1 MTADVMS
8 MSNDEQSY
16 TISVIIPAYNAKEYV
31 GRAIDSVLAQT
42 RPADEIIV
50 VDDGSTDNTAEVIKS
65 YGSKVCFIHQENGGA
80 SVARNTGIEA
90 ATGQWIAFLDADD
103 EWLSEKLQLQIEH
116 LKRNSDLV
124 WTHSNY
130 FMHTAAESK
139 QRLAFSPAK
148 YERLLRQ
155 GDCFE
160 DYLTVYPAFC
170 IRTSTAVVRKSVLR
184 QTGLFRVGQ
193 LWAQDTDMFLRI
205 AYTNP
210 KIGFLPEPLAVYY
223 ADIPGCVTL
232 KNKGRITQR
241 CDFLDRHLAIADR
254 QGRLNDFESCARAV
268 LANWIRSILA
278 SDPTA
283 DLTQIAERFAGL
295 LPRALKTEI
304 RLRMKYPRL
313 APKVLRAYFMIKN
326 TLRSA
331 GVITRTGR

>member
-1 MTADVMS
+1 MGRPDNTD
-8 MSNDEQSY
+8 Y
-16 TISVIIPAYNAKEYV
+16 TVSVVIPAYNVEKYI

-42 RPADEIIV
+42 RRPDEIIV
-50 VDDGSTDNTAEVIKS
+50 VDDGSTDNTADVIKS
-65 YGSKVCFIHQENGGA
+65 YGSKVCFIRQENAGA

-103 EWLSEKLQLQIEH
+103 EWLPLKLQHQIEH
-116 LKRNSDLV
+116 LRCNSDLV

-130 FMHTAAESK
+130 FIHTAAESE

-148 YERLLRQ
+148 YERLLQQ
-155 GDCFE
+155 GDCFG
-160 DYLTVYPAFC
+160 DYLMVYPAVC

-210 KIGFLPEPLAVYY
+210 KIGFLPAPLTVYY
-223 ADIPGCVTL
+223 ADIPGCITL

-254 QGRLNDFESCARAV
+254 HGRLNDFESCARAV
-268 LANWIRSILA
+268 LASSIRGIFA
-278 SDPTA
+278 SEPAA
-283 DLTQIAERFAGL
+283 DLTQIPERFGGL
-295 LPRALKTEI
+295 LPWALKTEI
-304 RLRMKYPRL
+304 RLRAKYPRL
-313 APKVLRAYFMIKN
+313 APKVLRAYFTIKN

-331 GVITRTGR
+331 GIIRRTGR